1 MAKKLGIPF
10 ISEAFADRRYHSDS
24 TLVAR
29 FNSAAILENTD
40 EVIQQVMSLINHQ
53 EVVSIEGQK
62 INIPAKTICFHGDH
76 PQTLPILKEV
86 HKTLLEANIEIK
98 FSI

>member
-1 MAKKLGIPF
+1 
-10 ISEAFADRRYHSDS
+10 
-24 TLVAR
+24 
-29 FNSAAILENTD
+29 
-40 EVIQQVMSLINHQ
+40 VMSLIHHQ

-86 HKTLLEANIEIK
+86 HKTLLEANVEIK
-98 FSI
+98 LSI